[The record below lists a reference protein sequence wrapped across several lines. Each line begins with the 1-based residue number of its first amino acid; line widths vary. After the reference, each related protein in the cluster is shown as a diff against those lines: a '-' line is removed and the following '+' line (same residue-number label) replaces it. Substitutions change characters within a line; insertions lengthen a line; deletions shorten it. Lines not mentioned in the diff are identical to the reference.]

1 LVDVFEKHGSTQI
14 IIKRYFF
21 FNLVKIN
28 RGLFK
33 NFYFAYV
40 MFKDATQGMVA
51 A

>member
-1 LVDVFEKHGSTQI
+1 MSLRSMAQLKSSLRGI
-14 IIKRYFF
+14 FF